1 MARLLSQLA
10 LFSVVL
16 PATTAAYHF
25 AVGRAAPGLA
35 GGGGGFASV
44 VGSFSLGDGYD
55 LGDLELLERNL
66 YYVEQRYVD
75 KDRLRPDRMFTGALD
90 QVERDFAEVLFEREA
105 GGRRLSVAVGAW
117 STTLT
122 LEPIDSFSALYD
134 ALRRVAQLLDEHLST
149 DVGRADV
156 EYALLNGAL
165 ATLDPHSH
173 LLPPREAREME
184 VDNDG
189 EFGGLGLEIN
199 TEDGRLVVR
208 QPMDGGP
215 AARAGLRA
223 GDRILRIDDEST
235 LNMEIDEAV
244 ERLRGDV
251 GSTVRLLVQRGTAAP
266 TTVPVTR
273 EIIRL
278 NPVEG
283 VLLEGGVAYVRVRS
297 FNRLVSA
304 QMEEQL
310 GVLRREAG
318 GAPRGLVLDL
328 RGNPGGYLNQAFELC
343 DKFLS
348 DGVIVTT
355 VEGAGRRREEQRAT
369 RSGTE
374 PAYPMVVLVD
384 AHSASASE
392 IVAGALRNRD
402 RAVIIGERSYGKGS
416 VQHLY
421 TNKDDSVLKLTVAQY
436 LTPGDHSIQSVG
448 IPPDIRLLPTVVR
461 PPAAGSVRAEPL
473 VGLFWRDQV
482 DREADLE
489 RHLDNAQARPATPP
503 AWSVRYLHDAE
514 DLVGQNPRKDWQVD
528 FARRVVLAAPS
539 ARRAEV
545 LAAAETVVLSVQER
559 EWAAISKAFGKLGV
573 DWSDGPSAPGPFRVQ
588 ADLGPDGVLRAG
600 QRETVRFTVTNTG
613 DAPQH
618 RVTAVLSSENP
629 WLDETEFAV
638 GRLAPGES
646 RTLPHTIQLPE
657 GYPEEDVPF
666 TLRLVG
672 ADGAPVGEGGGA
684 VATRGRSL
692 PAFAWRVRLLDDGSG
707 NSRGNGDGKPDA
719 GEVLDLEIEVV
730 NTGEGPSAAA
740 FARLR
745 NRSGA
750 QVDLESGRVPLGS
763 LRRADGTACAREGE
777 GCQPRMQP
785 GERHVG
791 RFTFGLRGPAP
802 AEGWQLSVEVGDM
815 DAYDYAAV
823 QHAGFHSTFRLE
835 EALVLQPGVALDGGE
850 RRPPTIEVSRH
861 EAPRVAGDV
870 ALTSGMVRDD
880 EAVRDL
886 LVYLDDDKVYY
897 RGGDRAAAALPFS
910 VEPAVE
916 AGVHQ
921 LTVLARDHRGLTS
934 TWTRRWT
941 VSPPAATA
949 ARAPSESR

>member
-35 GGGGGFASV
+35 AGGGGLASV

-55 LGDLELLERNL
+55 LGELELLERNL
-66 YYVEQRYVD
+66 YYVEQRYVE
-75 KDRLRPDRMFTGALD
+75 KDRLRPDRMFSGALD
-90 QVERDFAEVLFEREA
+90 QVEKDFAEVLFEREA

-122 LEPIDSFSALYD
+122 LETIDSFAALYD
-134 ALRRVAQLLDEHLST
+134 ALRRVAQLLDEHLSS
-149 DVGRADV
+149 DVDRADV

-165 ATLDPHSH
+165 TTLDPHSH

-215 AARAGLRA
+215 AARAGVRA

-244 ERLRGDV
+244 ERLRGDI
-251 GSTVRLLVQRGTAAP
+251 GSTVRLLVQRGAAAP
-266 TTVPVTR
+266 QVIPVTR

-283 VLLEGGVAYVRVRS
+283 VLLDGDVAYVRVRS
-297 FNRLVSA
+297 FNRLVGA

-310 GVLRREAG
+310 GALRREAG

-348 DGVIVTT
+348 EGVIVTT

-461 PPAAGSVRAEPL
+461 APTPPRAEPL

-514 DLVGQNPRKDWQVD
+514 DLVGQNPRTDWQVD

-545 LAAAETVVLSVQER
+545 LAAAEGVVQAVQAR
-559 EWAAISKAFGKLGV
+559 EWSAIGKAFGKLGV
-573 DWSDGPSAPGPFRVQ
+573 DWSDGPSAPGSFRVS

-600 QRETVRFTVTNTG
+600 QREAIRFTVTNTG
-613 DAPQH
+613 AAAQH
-618 RVTAVLSSENP
+618 RVTAVLGSENP

-638 GRLAPGES
+638 GRLGPGES
-646 RTLPHTIQLPE
+646 RTLTHTVQLPE
-657 GYPEEDVPF
+657 GYPEEEVPF
-666 TLRLVG
+666 TLHLRG
-672 ADGAPVGEGGGA
+672 ADGAPIGDGGGV
-684 VATRGRSL
+684 VASRGRPL
-692 PAFAWRVRLLDDGSG
+692 PSFAWSVRLLDDGSG

-730 NTGEGPSAAA
+730 NTGAGATAAA

-750 QVDLESGRVPLGS
+750 LVDLESGRVPLGS
-763 LRRADGTACAREGE
+763 LRRADGAACAKEGD

-791 RFTFGLRGPAP
+791 RFTFTVRGPPP
-802 AEGWQLSVEVGDM
+802 AEGWQLGIEVGDM

-823 QHAGFHSTFRLE
+823 QQAGFHSTFRLE
-835 EALVLQPGVALDGGE
+835 EALVLQPGAALPGGE
-850 RRPPTIEVSRH
+850 RRPPSIDVTRH
-861 EAPRVAGDV
+861 EAPRAPGDV

-880 EAVRDL
+880 ESVRDL
-886 LVYLDDDKVYY
+886 LIYLDDDKVYY
-897 RGGDRAAAALPFS
+897 RGGGRSAAALPFS

-921 LTVLARDHRGLTS
+921 LTVLARDHRGLTA
-934 TWTRRWT
+934 TWARRWT
-941 VSPPAATA
+941 VVAPAVTAQAPP
-949 ARAPSESR
+949 E